1 MNLRKILIW
10 LINLNLWGVNM
21 VLFKKDPAMQ
31 KLKELTGGLLITS
44 EFEDKLKKAGLTA
57 QDGYEI
63 QQEIKESIKRKDVE
77 VEGVETRIN
86 YLIEQRKKAK
96 GSSRTID
103 MHDETRL
110 KLVSYIDRCEID
122 FSSKISLKKEV
133 KEGKIKDMDTLISRI
148 DEIKGEA
155 YQKTLA
161 KNKPKSESESPKSE
175 DMPEPSSS
183 TQSQEKL
190 KEEGYE
196 VNVVTPEMLA
206 EMQKEDKIK
215 EMKFLLNQ
223 EHNLLRCPNCGEFFL
238 KGDKFCYNC
247 GFDILK
253 FIKDLESGKINIP
266 EESKPIE
273 EQESRSDIKDS
284 KKESKYPSQKSSDS
298 KQKSKITAAE
308 KRAINL
314 KFASVVFLY
323 EKSKNPTKLVKES
336 YYKNRYDVRLPKIKK
351 HVKEEGYLVD
361 GDPLTTA
368 RSAKVDDLKKVLK
381 KHDLMVS
388 GTKEELIQRL
398 GENLSE
404 EELKKA
410 FSKKSLKVTDK
421 GIEFIEKNKYVF
433 FYDQITPLRNRIPIE
448 EYDSIFE
455 GVEVS
460 EDKEIL
466 SLIDEYL
473 NERGDSLTNIIN

>member
-1 MNLRKILIW
+1 
-10 LINLNLWGVNM
+10 
-21 VLFKKDPAMQ
+21 MQ

-44 EFEDKLKKAGLTA
+44 EFENKLKKAGLTA

-63 QQEIKESIKRKDVE
+63 QQEIKESIKRGDVE
-77 VEGVETRIN
+77 VDGVETRLN

-96 GSSRTID
+96 KSKTAID

-148 DEIKGEA
+148 DEIKEEA

-161 KNKPKSESESPKSE
+161 KDKPKNESESTISE
-175 DMPEPSSS
+175 GMSEPSSS

-253 FIKDLESGKINIP
+253 FIKDLESGNVTIL
-266 EESKPIE
+266 EEHKPMDKKDTKSTTE
-273 EQESRSDIKDS
+273 DS
-284 KKESKYPSQKSSDS
+284 KKESKSSSNKSANP
-298 KQKSKITAAE
+298 KQKSKISAAD

-314 KFASVVFLY
+314 KFAAVVFLN
-323 EKSKNPTKLVKES
+323 EKNRNPTKLVKES
-336 YYKNRYDVRLPKIKK
+336 YYKNRYDVRLAKIKK
-351 HVKEEGYLVD
+351 YVREEGYLVD

-388 GTKEELIQRL
+388 GTKDELLKRL

-410 FSKKSLKVTDK
+410 FPKKSLKVTDK
-421 GIEFIEKNKYVF
+421 GLEFIENNKYVF

-455 GVEVS
+455 GIEVS

-466 SLIDEYL
+466 ILIDEYL
-473 NERGDSLTNIIN
+473 NERGDSLANIIN

>member
-1 MNLRKILIW
+1 
-10 LINLNLWGVNM
+10 M
-21 VLFKKDPAMQ
+21 VFFKKDPAMQ

-86 YLIEQRKKAK
+86 FLIEQRKKSK
-96 GSSRTID
+96 GPNSAID

-122 FSSKISLKKEV
+122 ISSKISLKKEV

-148 DEIKGEA
+148 DEIKEEA
-155 YQKTLA
+155 YQKTLV
-161 KNKPKSESESPKSE
+161 KNQPQFEPKSPESPESEDNSKSFSSP
-175 DMPEPSSS
+175 
-183 TQSQEKL
+183 SQEKL

-196 VNVVTPEMLA
+196 VNVLTPEMLA

-238 KGDKFCYNC
+238 RGNKFCYNC

-253 FIKDLESGKINIP
+253 FIKDLESGKTNIP

-273 EQESRSDIKDS
+273 EQETKSDIKDS
-284 KKESKYPSQKSSDS
+284 KKESKSPSQKSSDS

-323 EKSKNPTKLVKES
+323 EKNKNPTKLVKES
-336 YYKNRYDVRLPKIKK
+336 YYKNRYDVRLAKIKK
-351 HVKEEGYLVD
+351 HVREEGYLVD

-368 RSAKVDDLKKVLK
+368 RTAKMDDLKKVLK

-388 GTKEELIQRL
+388 GTKDELLQRL

-410 FSKKSLKVTDK
+410 FPKKSLKVTDK
-421 GIEFIEKNKYVF
+421 GLEFIEKNKYVF
-433 FYDQITPLRNRIPIE
+433 FYDQFTQLRNMIPIE

-466 SLIDEYL
+466 ALIDEYL
-473 NERGDSLTNIIN
+473 NERGDSLENIIN